1 MTSQSKLWTKS
12 KKSHPQFVGSVD
24 NLFGKPLKD
33 TLLKRIE
40 NGITA
45 AILFINRNYKLQYL
59 FYPQVHYNV
68 DGEPVSIVGNAS
80 NSGEQL
86 MLVEIDLTK
95 SLQYFVCIFASDR
108 EPSGL
113 AGPNKLLK
121 TMLSGTV

>member
-45 AILFINRNYKLQYL
+45 AILSINQNHKLQYL
-59 FYPQVHYNV
+59 CYSQVHYNV
-68 DGEPVSIVGNAS
+68 NGEPVSIVCNES
-80 NSGEQL
+80 NSE
-86 MLVEIDLTK
+86 E
-95 SLQYFVCIFASDR
+95 
-108 EPSGL
+108 
-113 AGPNKLLK
+113 
-121 TMLSGTV
+121 